1 MFFKKDQRSEVG
13 RQLEEIFP
21 RLWRYSL
28 TLTGKRHLADDL
40 AQAACLRALEK
51 SENFKLGTKFDR
63 WLFTITYRL
72 WIDDLRKQAVRTG
85 QGLFSIEDINL
96 SDPMPNPESH
106 LLINESINKILQLP
120 EAQRIA
126 VGLVYL
132 EGYSYKEASSILD
145 IPIGTIM
152 SRLSAARVKL
162 SNKTAQK
169 SKAV

>member
-1 MFFKKDQRSEVG
+1 MFFKKSQQRQIG
-13 RQLEEIFP
+13 QHLEEIFP
-21 RLWRYSL
+21 RLWRYCL

-51 SENFKLGTKFDR
+51 SDNFKSGTKFDR

-72 WIDDLRKQAVRTG
+72 WIDELRKKAVRTG
-85 QGLFSIEDINL
+85 HGLFSIEDINL
-96 SDPMPNPESH
+96 SDPSPNPESH
-106 LLINESINKILQLP
+106 LMINETVNKILKLP

-126 VGLVYL
+126 VGLVYM
-132 EGYSYKEASSILD
+132 EGYSYKEASNILD

-162 SNKTAQK
+162 SDKTTQK